1 MRSKKGSKRKKLREI
16 GFGNFT
22 DPGSLNGQQQNGE
35 KEGSYEDKIQQ
46 HRRRW
51 RWQKVDIRDETNRQ
65 EGCQSER

>member
-1 MRSKKGSKRKKLREI
+1 MRSKKGSKKKKLREI
-16 GFGNFT
+16 GFENFT

-51 RWQKVDIRDETNRQ
+51 QKVDYRDETNRQ